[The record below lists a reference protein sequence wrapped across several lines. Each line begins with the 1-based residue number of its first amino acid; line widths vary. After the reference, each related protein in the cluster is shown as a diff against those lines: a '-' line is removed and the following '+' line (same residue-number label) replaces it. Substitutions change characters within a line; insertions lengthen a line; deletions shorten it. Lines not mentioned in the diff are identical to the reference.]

1 MAKGWPAS
9 NSIRKFISPP
19 RVCPVPLKTFYFCC
33 VLEIALN
40 PTCSPILL
48 RVVKREGS
56 LFLSNSSCDGRNDN
70 SFLSLGDFSMKGGR
84 RRWWK
89 DYYILERAS
98 GLSRRR
104 PPLPLTRSRGRPLAL
119 TVRVIAKIYIA
130 GEDLEGEKP
139 NRSSSV
145 NFSAANRSQ
154 TRESFLWK
162 LKLITFRQSCFLLSS
177 LSFSFP
183 LFYCSFTKKFL
194 LPCLHL
200 IARNSAV
207 KGGRRVF
214 FPFLE
219 FYLWIII
226 A

>member
-1 MAKGWPAS
+1 MERLLYSRARQWTFAS
-9 NSIRKFISPP
+9 
-19 RVCPVPLKTFYFCC
+19 T
-33 VLEIALN
+33 
-40 PTCSPILL
+40 
-48 RVVKREGS
+48 
-56 LFLSNSSCDGRNDN
+56 SSA
-70 SFLSLGDFSMKGGR
+70 SAHA
-84 RRWWK
+84 
-89 DYYILERAS
+89 IERTS
-98 GLSRRR
+98 SR
-104 PPLPLTRSRGRPLAL
+104 
-119 TVRVIAKIYIA
+119 VRVIAKIYIA

-183 LFYCSFTKKFL
+183 FFYCSFTKKFL

-214 FPFLE
+214 PFLE
-219 FYLWIII
+219 FWIII
-226 A
+226 AQLYKYSSQSCAEIVYLGKNCGEFFRYRIFSSR

>member
-1 MAKGWPAS
+1 
-9 NSIRKFISPP
+9 
-19 RVCPVPLKTFYFCC
+19 
-33 VLEIALN
+33 
-40 PTCSPILL
+40 
-48 RVVKREGS
+48 
-56 LFLSNSSCDGRNDN
+56 
-70 SFLSLGDFSMKGGR
+70 MKGGR
-84 RRWWK
+84 RRRWK

-183 LFYCSFTKKFL
+183 FFYCSFTKKFL
-194 LPCLHL
+194 LPSLHL

-207 KGGRRVF
+207 KSGRRVF
-214 FPFLE
+214 PFLKE